1 MEEVTNLKFQKH
13 HIFKLPNYINQCYLA
28 IKSKVGSTELKL
40 TYIDKDSVHYESLL
54 KKR

>member
-28 IKSKVGSTELKL
+28 TKSKVGTTELKL
-40 TYIDKDSVHYESLL
+40 KYINENKPNY
-54 KKR
+54 K